1 MGVTFDP
8 TGDMS
13 CCDGL
18 EAVTLRQLS
27 GAAGGVVNGALRR
40 QMRTSEA
47 EASDARYL
55 ATDLVWHLPAEQ
67 LPIAPAVG
75 SVITD
80 SSGVRYIVLEAQ
92 RATLGAR
99 WQCRARNLAIVSGLD
114 QPVTLQQ
121 ATWTKSPSGAQVAV
135 WHNVQINLAA
145 RIQPQ
150 QADIRIEYD
159 RRLTRVTHKIFVA
172 DEIAVDHTYRVIA
185 GDDMF
190 RVLGYQRPE
199 QLDGLFTI
207 LASQTTGAIE

>member
-1 MGVTFDP
+1 MSVTFDP
-8 TGDMS
+8 SDDLS

-18 EAVTLRQLS
+18 ESVTLRQLS
-27 GAAGGVVNGALRR
+27 GAAGGVVIGALRR

-47 EASDARYL
+47 EASDGRYQ
-55 ATDLVWHLPAEQ
+55 ATDLVWHLPADQ
-67 LPIAPAVG
+67 LSVPPAVG
-75 SVITD
+75 SVISD
-80 SSGVRYIVLEAQ
+80 ALGVRYVVLEAQ
-92 RATLGAR
+92 RATLGTR

-121 ATWTKSPSGAQVAV
+121 ATWTKSPSGSQVAV

-150 QADIRIEYD
+150 QADISIEYD

-172 DEIAVDHTYRVIA
+172 DDIVVDHTCRIVS
-185 GDDMF
+185 GDDVY
-190 RVLGYQRPE
+190 RVLGYERPE

-207 LASQTTGAIE
+207 LAAQTTGAIE